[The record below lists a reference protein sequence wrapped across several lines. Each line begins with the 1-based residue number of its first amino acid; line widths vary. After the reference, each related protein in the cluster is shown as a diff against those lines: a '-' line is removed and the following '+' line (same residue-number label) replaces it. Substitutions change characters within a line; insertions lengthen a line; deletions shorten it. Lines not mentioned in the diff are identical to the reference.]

1 MREYAQNLNNK
12 TVSARPKCVL
22 EETGKKQAFVHV
34 VRRHCGGQT
43 FISGRA
49 LKISKLCFLSGA
61 CERSSRDQTYRPQFC
76 GSRTRS
82 RVSGGGRG
90 GGETSTTMQITDLIT
105 RYEHRGPRKLV
116 IREASN
122 LFCGRISRCSFGGW
136 MTILLFRV

>member
-90 GGETSTTMQITDLIT
+90 RDEHDYADHGSNYQIRASRSTKIGHPWGVQFILWPDFT
-105 RYEHRGPRKLV
+105 
-116 IREASN
+116 
-122 LFCGRISRCSFGGW
+122 LFLRW
-136 MTILLFRV
+136 MDDDFIV

>member
-1 MREYAQNLNNK
+1 MRIRGNREKA
-12 TVSARPKCVL
+12 
-22 EETGKKQAFVHV
+22 QAFVHA

-82 RVSGGGRG
+82 RVSGGADERDYADHGSNYQIRASR
-90 GGETSTTMQITDLIT
+90 STKIG
-105 RYEHRGPRKLV
+105 HP
-116 IREASN
+116 
-122 LFCGRISRCSFGGW
+122 
-136 MTILLFRV
+136 

>member
-90 GGETSTTMQITDLIT
+90 GGDEHDYADHGSNYQIRASRSTKIG
-105 RYEHRGPRKLV
+105 HP
-116 IREASN
+116 
-122 LFCGRISRCSFGGW
+122 
-136 MTILLFRV
+136 